1 MSELNVTKL
10 PVESTKRFSNRDAE
24 GEWSAEVT
32 TLGGVEILITPARPD
47 DKEALRRFFDG
58 VARSDIYFRFL
69 SGIRK
74 VDEDRLME
82 MVDDSNDWTIDF
94 LAFDP
99 WTGEILAS
107 AMLGADKAY
116 ERAEFAVCTRED
128 SKGLGISW
136 ALLDH
141 AVRYAKAMRVKK
153 LTSLESADQHDAV
166 KLERE
171 MGFRIK
177 SSPNHPGMI
186 VAEKEFQSP
195 A

>member
-1 MSELNVTKL
+1 MDT
-10 PVESTKRFSNRDAE
+10 
-24 GEWSAEVT
+24 
-32 TLGGVEILITPARPD
+32 LITPARPE

-58 VARSDIYFRFL
+58 VARRDIYFRFL

-99 WTGEILAS
+99 WTGEIMAC
-107 AMLGADKAY
+107 AMLGADEAF
-116 ERAEFAVCTRED
+116 ECAEFAFCTRED
-128 SKGLGISW
+128 AKGLGISW

-141 AVRYAKAMRVKK
+141 AVRYAKATGLKT
-153 LTSLESADQHDAV
+153 LTSLERADQHDAV

-171 MGFRIK
+171 MGFKIK
-177 SSPNHPGMI
+177 SSPDHPGMI
-186 VAEKEFQSP
+186 VAEKVF
-195 A
+195 